1 MNQENKLILDIENL
15 VVRYE
20 TEDGVVRA
28 LNGSTCNSATG
39 KRSAWSAKRAPAKPP
54 PRWPCCALSPTRP
67 ASWNA
72 AG

>member
-28 LNGSTCNSATG
+28 LNGIDLQLGYRQTLG
-39 KRSAWSAKRAPAKPP
+39 
-54 PRWPCCALSPTRP
+54 LV
-67 ASWNA
+67 
-72 AG
+72 G